1 MDEEAPGG
9 GRLQERK
16 IEREGERE
24 RERERERGRECD
36 ERSRYGRSL
45 RRRCRGAG

>member
-24 RERERERGRECD
+24 REREREGG
-36 ERSRYGRSL
+36 SVT
-45 RRRCRGAG
+45 RGADTDAHYVAVAAARDE